1 MKLVVQAD
9 KILKEEF
16 LAAGITEGVSVEWI
30 DNAAAFMN
38 HKDADAFF
46 DLSFEPDNERM
57 AVLSQL
63 PGKIIFINCQLPV
76 SQTQFIRINAWPTFL
91 KREIAEL
98 AADDEEIKKRA
109 EEVLAA
115 LNRKPMWVENEPGF
129 VTARIAAMIIN
140 EAYFALGE
148 GVSTK
153 DEIDTAMKLGTNH
166 PYGPFEW
173 AEKIGLK
180 NVYELLLSL
189 SKKDEKYFPAGA
201 LVKEIKKN
209 KTGNHQ

>member
-1 MKLVVQAD
+1 MKLVVLAD
-9 KILKEEF
+9 TVLKEE
-16 LAAGITEGVSVEWI
+16 LLSTGIADGVTIEWI
-30 DNAAAFMN
+30 DNPTAFAE

-46 DLSFEPDNERM
+46 DLLFVPDLQRIALLN
-57 AVLSQL
+57 QL
-63 PGKIIFINCQLPV
+63 TEKTVFINSQNPV
-76 SQTQFIRINAWPTFL
+76 SQTQFIRINAWQTFL

-98 AADDEEIKKRA
+98 AADDDEVKISA
-109 EEVLAA
+109 EKVITA
-115 LNRKPMWVENEPGF
+115 LNRKTIWVENEPGF
-129 VTARIAAMIIN
+129 ITARIAAMIIN

-153 DEIDTAMKLGTNH
+153 IEIDTAMKLGTNY

-189 SKKDEKYFPAGA
+189 SKKDNKYKPADA
-201 LVKEIKKN
+201 LIKEVN
-209 KTGNHQ
+209 

>member
-1 MKLVVQAD
+1 MKLVLMAD
-9 KILKEEF
+9 DILKEEF
-16 LAAGITEGVSVEWI
+16 LSAGIAEGASVEWI
-30 DNAAAFMN
+30 ENALAFMN

-46 DLSFEPDNERM
+46 DLSFEPDSERI

-63 PGKIIFINCQLPV
+63 PDKIIFINSQVPV
-76 SQTQFIRINAWPTFL
+76 SQTHFIRINAWPTFL

-98 AADDEEIKKRA
+98 AGGDEEVKKRA
-109 EEVLAA
+109 EGVLRA
-115 LNRKPMWVENEPGF
+115 LNRRPIWVENEPGF

-148 GVSTK
+148 GVSTMN
-153 DEIDTAMKLGTNH
+153 EIDTAMKLGTNY

-189 SKKDEKYFPAGA
+189 SKKDKKYFPAEE
-201 LVKEIKKN
+201 LVKEINEK
-209 KTGNHQ
+209 